1 MFARKQYIEYNKDQK
16 FVPSPI
22 VPSCKYVH
30 AYQWHV
36 PLRCSE
42 PNPMLL
48 LLNHSGARRSNSYQQ
63 ALSAQSTPPR
73 KHQLLEDVN
82 FAAYVLQKHIAEPI
96 SVQNANREINQK
108 VHWGCTGCCDLES
121 NLSTFLSRIHFH
133 FPSTHPLPQF
143 PPAHTN
149 QLQEPQLLSLT
160 HQQ

>member
-1 MFARKQYIEYNKDQK
+1 
-16 FVPSPI
+16 
-22 VPSCKYVH
+22 
-30 AYQWHV
+30 
-36 PLRCSE
+36 
-42 PNPMLL
+42 MLL

-73 KHQLLEDVN
+73 KHQWPLNHKLGTGSYTKHGYNMFVYYHNFGEEKNIEKPKESSAGQVNKLEDVN

-149 QLQEPQLLSLT
+149 QLQEPQLLS
-160 HQQ
+160 